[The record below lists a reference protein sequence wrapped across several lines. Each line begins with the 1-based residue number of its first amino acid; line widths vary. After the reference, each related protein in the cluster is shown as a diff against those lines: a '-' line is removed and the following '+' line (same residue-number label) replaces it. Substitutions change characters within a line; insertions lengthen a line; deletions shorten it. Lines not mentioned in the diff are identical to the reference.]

1 MRDPYAILGVAK
13 TASEAEVKSAYRK
26 LAKKHHPDQNAKD
39 PKAKEKFAELNS
51 AYEILGDKKKRVQ
64 FDAGEIDADGKPK
77 FQGFPGF
84 GQGGARQAPGDG
96 SRTFRWQTGG
106 PGAPAGESF
115 SAEDIFGDIF
125 GS

>member
-51 AYEILGDKKKRVQ
+51 AYEILGDKNKRVQ

-84 GQGGARQAPGDG
+84 GQGGARPARGDR
-96 SRTFRWQTGG
+96 SRTDRGRAAG
-106 PGAPAGESF
+106 RGRRPG
-115 SAEDIFGDIF
+115 
-125 GS
+125 